1 MLDEKQPML
10 WRLMGVSR
18 AFFENVREQAKEECL
33 LHPKQGPVIGLLLDH
48 DGLSQAD
55 LVRQMGVSAATVAVS
70 ISRLEKLGM
79 IRRVRDEDNR
89 RAYILTLT
97 DKGRQE
103 GRRMQAIMKHTE
115 ALTVQDLSQSE
126 LDQMNDYCQRMLHN
140 LQGDNKAERKE

>member
-1 MLDEKQPML
+1 MDKNQSML
-10 WRLMGVSR
+10 WCMMGVSR
-18 AFFENVREQAKEECL
+18 VFFECVREQAKEACL
-33 LHPKQGPVIGLLLDH
+33 LHPKQGPVIGVLLDH

-79 IRRVRDEDNR
+79 IRRVRDAGNR

-103 GRRMQAIMKHTE
+103 GRRMREIMQRTE
-115 ALTVQDLSQSE
+115 MLTVRGFSQNE